1 MIKQLKNNKFV
12 RNVFIVA
19 SGTAGA
25 QALTMVLSPIITRIY
40 GPEAFGV
47 MGTFSAMINIIIPIA
62 ALTYPIAIV
71 LPKQNEEA
79 RGLMKLS
86 IFISIILSIFS
97 LILILLFKDQIA
109 KLFNLTEISSYLYFI
124 PIVIIFA
131 GLMQIMEQWLIRT
144 KQFSINAKATFYQ
157 AAIVNIGKIGIG
169 MLYPVAKVLVFFT
182 AITNGLRAIMMYLF
196 SNKIDVLSK
205 KSKNST
211 DNNLRSIAK
220 KYYDFPIYRA
230 PQDLLDSASQSMP
243 VIMLTTLFSPA
254 AAGFFT
260 IGRTVL

>member
-1 MIKQLKNNKFV
+1 
-12 RNVFIVA
+12 
-19 SGTAGA
+19 
-25 QALTMVLSPIITRIY
+25 
-40 GPEAFGV
+40 
-47 MGTFSAMINIIIPIA
+47 
-62 ALTYPIAIV
+62 
-71 LPKQNEEA
+71 
-79 RGLMKLS
+79 
-86 IFISIILSIFS
+86 
-97 LILILLFKDQIA
+97 
-109 KLFNLTEISSYLYFI
+109 
-124 PIVIIFA
+124 
-131 GLMQIMEQWLIRT
+131 QIMEQWLIRT

-260 IGRTVL
+260 IGRTVLRLPTNLIGKAVGDVFYPRIA